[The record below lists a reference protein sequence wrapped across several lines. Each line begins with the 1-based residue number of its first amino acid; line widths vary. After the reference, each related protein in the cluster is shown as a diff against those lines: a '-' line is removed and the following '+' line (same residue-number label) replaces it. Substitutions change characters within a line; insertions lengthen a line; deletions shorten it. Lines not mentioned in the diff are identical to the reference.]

1 MRRCLRDFYAVG
13 TPMASS
19 NHLLLDAADRQHQAT
34 QAATS
39 KHHHNHPKATIHSAA
54 FRWVHRPSFL
64 TKRGRDIYAPLPA
77 GLLCGRHSYGFDQPQ
92 SNAGEGRGSTVSAW

>member
-34 QAATS
+34 IQRRV
-39 KHHHNHPKATIHSAA
+39 K
-54 FRWVHRPSFL
+54 
-64 TKRGRDIYAPLPA
+64 GRRI
-77 GLLCGRHSYGFDQPQ
+77 G
-92 SNAGEGRGSTVSAW
+92 